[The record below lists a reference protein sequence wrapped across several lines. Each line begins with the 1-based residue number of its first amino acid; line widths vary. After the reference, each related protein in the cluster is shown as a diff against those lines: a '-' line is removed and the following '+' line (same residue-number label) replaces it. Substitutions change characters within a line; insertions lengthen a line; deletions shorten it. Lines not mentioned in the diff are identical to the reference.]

1 MTNSAKLI
9 SVWSPPGSPGK
20 STIALCIASDL
31 TEAGK
36 RVFLL
41 DADTYAPSLDLL
53 LGLNDHP
60 AGLAA
65 ACRLV
70 SQDRFDLE
78 QLTRLSTQLAI
89 GNGFLTV
96 MTGISSESRWAEIG
110 SEKLDDLLMVA
121 GENFDFLVLDVASPL
136 SSGTGALSSPVD
148 RNSAARW
155 AIGYSDFVIGVCG
168 ADPVSISRYL
178 TAATAVTELRPKGE
192 FLTLVNRLRSSVL
205 GGSAKQQ
212 ISESLAKLG
221 QISVSGFIPDD
232 PAAADLA
239 IRECLPISLGKRS
252 SQARLALSLFTRTR
266 LLGERTQLEGRITK
280 RALAKLG

>member
-1 MTNSAKLI
+1 MTNEAKLV

-20 STIALCIASDL
+20 STIALSIASDL

-41 DADTYAPSLDLL
+41 DADTYAPSLDIL

-70 SQDRFDLE
+70 GQERFDFE
-78 QLTRLSTQLAI
+78 QLTRLSTPLAI
-89 GNGFLTV
+89 GNGILTV
-96 MTGISSESRWAEIG
+96 MTGISAESRWAEIS

-121 GENFDFLVLDVASPL
+121 NENFDFLVLDVASPL
-136 SSGTGALSSPVD
+136 SAGTGSLASPVD
-148 RNSAARW
+148 RNSVARW

-168 ADPVSISRYL
+168 ADPISISRYL
-178 TAATAVTELRPKGE
+178 TAATLVAELKPKGE
-192 FLTLVNRLRSSVL
+192 FLTLVNRLRTSVL

-212 ISESLAKLG
+212 ISESLEKLG

-232 PAAADLA
+232 PVAADLA
-239 IRECLPISLGKRS
+239 IRECLPISVGKRS

-266 LLGERTQLEGRITK
+266 LLGERSKLEGRIAK
-280 RALAKLG
+280 RAMAKLG

>member
-20 STIALCIASDL
+20 STVALSIASDL
-31 TEAGK
+31 TEAGNK
-36 RVFLL
+36 VFLL
-41 DADTYAPSLDLL
+41 DADTYAPSLDVL

-70 SQDRFDLE
+70 SQERFDLE
-78 QLTRLSTQLAI
+78 QLTRLSTPLAI
-89 GNGFLTV
+89 GNGYLTV
-96 MTGISSESRWAEIG
+96 MTGLSAESRWAEIS

-136 SSGTGALSSPVD
+136 SSGTGSLSSPVD
-148 RNSAARW
+148 RNAVARW
-155 AIGYSDFVIGVCG
+155 AVGFSDFVIGVCG

-178 TAATAVTELRPKGE
+178 TASTLVTELKPKGE

-205 GGSAKQQ
+205 GASAKRQ
-212 ISESLAKLG
+212 ILESLEKLG
-221 QISVSGFIPDD
+221 QITVSGFIPDD

-239 IRECLPISLGKRS
+239 MRECLPISVGKRS

-266 LLGERTQLEGRITK
+266 LLGERTKLEGRIGK
-280 RALAKLG
+280 RAMAKLN

>member
-20 STIALCIASDL
+20 STIALSVASDL

-41 DADTYAPSLDLL
+41 DADTYAPSLDIL

-70 SQDRFDLE
+70 SQERFDFE
-78 QLTRLSTQLAI
+78 QLTRLSTSLAI
-89 GNGFLTV
+89 GSGFLTV
-96 MTGISSESRWAEIG
+96 MTGISAESRWAEIS

-121 GENFDFLVLDVASPL
+121 GESFDFLVLDVASPL
-136 SSGTGALSSPVD
+136 SSGTGSLSSPVD
-148 RNSAARW
+148 RNSVARW

-178 TAATAVTELRPKGE
+178 AASTAVSEIKPKGE

-212 ISESLAKLG
+212 ISESLSKLG

-239 IRECLPISLGKRS
+239 IRECLPITVGRRS

-266 LLGERTQLEGRITK
+266 LLRERTKLEGRIAK
-280 RALAKLG
+280 RAMAKLG